1 MKIHHA
7 FHFVCVGILALTGH
21 IASAAPQGIQ
31 VYRGVPVPSEQAP
44 WQVAIHVANLG
55 PVAGLLCGGTAIAP
69 HWILTAAHCFWDPST
84 QQRIPD
90 DVLSMSTGGAKLS
103 GVRKYIDVLEV
114 IPHEKYRYGSW
125 DNDIALV
132 HTKTPLSPPFM
143 VLATAEESDRSPLS
157 VVGWGMT
164 EISPVS
170 NELLKADVPQTPPDC
185 AGVAAYDGKLTIRT
199 LCAGA
204 GGADTCHGDSGGPL
218 YRPLAGGR
226 GIQFGVTV
234 GGLSCGKVP
243 GVYAK
248 VIAQR
253 AWVAQQLGRT
263 GETLLDPDR
272 ERAEAA
278 RCTPAAI
285 RAARC

>member
-1 MKIHHA
+1 MKIHRA
-7 FHFVCVGILALTGH
+7 VHFFCLCILVFGAV
-21 IASAAPQGIQ
+21 AAPQAIQ
-31 VYRGVPVPSEQAP
+31 VYRGVPVPSDQTS
-44 WQVAIHVANLG
+44 WQVAIHIANLG

-84 QQRIPD
+84 GQRIPNG
-90 DVLSMSTGGAKLS
+90 VLSMSTGDARLS
-103 GVRKYIDVLEV
+103 AMRKYINVLEV
-114 IPHEKYRYGSW
+114 IPHEKYRYGIW

-132 HTKTPLSPPFM
+132 HTKTTLPPPFM
-143 VLATAEESDRSPLS
+143 ALAAAEESDRSPLS

-170 NELLKADVPQTPPDC
+170 DQLLKAEVTQTPPDC
-185 AGVAAYDGKLTIRT
+185 AGVAAYDGMLTIRT
-199 LCAGA
+199 LCAGS

-218 YRPLAGGR
+218 YRPLASGH

-253 AWVAQQLGRT
+253 AWIAKQLART
-263 GETLLDPDR
+263 GETLLEPDQ
-272 ERAEAA
+272 ERAEAS
-278 RCTPAAI
+278 RCTVVAM
-285 RAARC
+285 RAGLC

>member
-1 MKIHHA
+1 MKIYRA
-7 FHFVCVGILALTGH
+7 FYSFCFSILALTGH
-21 IASAAPQGIQ
+21 MALAAPQGIE
-31 VYRGVPVPSEQAP
+31 VYRGVPIPSEQAP
-44 WQVAIHVANLG
+44 WQVSIHVANLG

-90 DVLSMSTGGAKLS
+90 DVLSMSTGAAKLS
-103 GVRKYIDVLEV
+103 GARKYIEVLEV
-114 IPHEKYRYGSW
+114 IPHEKYRYGIW

-143 VLATAEESDRSPLS
+143 ALAAAEENDRSPLS

-170 NELLKADVPQTPPDC
+170 NELLKANVPQTPSDC
-185 AGVAAYDGKLTIRT
+185 AGVAAYDGMLTIRT
-199 LCAGA
+199 FCAGA

-253 AWVAQQLGRT
+253 AWVAQQLART

-272 ERAEAA
+272 ERAEAS
-278 RCTPAAI
+278 RCTAAGI
-285 RAARC
+285 RAATC